1 MTPNEVAKR
10 AEISKET
17 LRYYESIGLVTPPQR
32 LANGY
37 RSYKPAVLDELRFIK
52 LAQTAGF
59 TLNEIKP
66 AIPHLQQPVPQCPQL
81 IAAIRAQIGRVDDKI
96 DELQAARAL
105 LNRWLDKLMN

>member
-1 MTPNEVAKR
+1 MTPSEVARR

-66 AIPHLQQPVPQCPQL
+66 AIPHLQQPEPQCPQL
-81 IAAIRAQIGRVDDKI
+81 IAAIHAQIQRIDDNIQQLRSAK
-96 DELQAARAL
+96 EK
-105 LNRWLDKLMN
+105 LNRWLAKLTA